1 MVYDADYREQSI
13 TALGTATP
21 LVAQGADTPGAFVVP
36 TNVTRITE
44 IRIHAIPGATVDTIM
59 GFSTGIHIFGGG
71 VKLSEGWFPGPAG
84 FIGGVATMT
93 AGVSDIE
100 PQVYLTNIPV
110 RPGGQFSIDGYMNG
124 EDIGALHMLVEII
137 YDGPVVGKI
146 VDMDYRSQDLTAA
159 NTLVTLDERFNGTA
173 EGDMKPAYGTIGEVF
188 VGMGAKITA
197 GTSLPIGLA
206 AHLSG
211 PGLQSAGNYKFLGKG
226 CAINDDSA
234 TLPGSVKKLERYI
247 CQIATKPSNGIRVQ
261 AQMIENDIG
270 TAFAVVGF
278 AYY

>member
-1 MVYDADYREQSI
+1 MFDADYREVSV
-13 TALGTATP
+13 TALGTATAMT
-21 LVAQGADTPGAFVVP
+21 AQGADTPGAFVVP
-36 TNVTRITE
+36 TNVSRITE

-59 GFSTGIHIFGGG
+59 GFSSGVHIYGSG

-100 PQVYLTNIPV
+100 PQVYFTNIPV
-110 RPGGQFSIDGYMNG
+110 RPGGQFSADAFMLG
-124 EDIGALHMLVEII
+124 EDIGALHMLLEII
-137 YDGPVVGKI
+137 YDGPVAGKI

-159 NTLVTLDERFNGTA
+159 NTLVTLDERINGTS
-173 EGDMKPAYGTIGEVF
+173 EGDFKPAYGTIGEIF

-197 GTSLPIGLA
+197 GTALPIGLA

-211 PGLQSAGNYKFLGKG
+211 PGLLNAGNYKFLGKG

-247 CQIATKPSNGIRVQ
+247 CQITTKPGNNIRVQ